1 MSSAIGK
8 NFASQTKNFSVSSL
22 RHLTLR
28 QAKAVTWRINM
39 NIGGI
44 APLKPYS
51 LRRLTVIKAYR
62 KTAARCL
69 TDKFSHTAS
78 KSVAG
83 SFRWHSRKE
92 PATVLKMRI
101 SRTKRYNLFPLSPAT
116 HASGMGGDGCKRV
129 WREWAQCRGLIV
141 KAVMSNP
148 TGSASRRRPWSRA
161 RNEIPEEPLSAVRV
175 SLQTTPQN
183 YSKDFRQ
190 DFIHRMH
197 KPIYKKTGTLLTQN
211 SSTDLWYIFI
221 ITT

>member
-1 MSSAIGK
+1 MDYIVIPREQPSIRKRYREINAIATPKKDKTVLMIPRVGMLMFLIFIINDFGVRNESISLQLAALPPWEIFIRSFNCRAAALSSAIGK
-8 NFASQTKNFSVSSL
+8 NFVSQTKNFSVSSL
-22 RHLTLR
+22 RHLTAR

-51 LRRLTVIKAYR
+51 LRRLTVMKACR
-62 KTAARCL
+62 ETAARCL

-116 HASGMGGDGCKRV
+116 HAGGMGGDGCKRV
-129 WREWAQCRGLIV
+129 WRE
-141 KAVMSNP
+141 
-148 TGSASRRRPWSRA
+148 
-161 RNEIPEEPLSAVRV
+161 
-175 SLQTTPQN
+175 
-183 YSKDFRQ
+183 
-190 DFIHRMH
+190 
-197 KPIYKKTGTLLTQN
+197 
-211 SSTDLWYIFI
+211 
-221 ITT
+221 